1 MKYSGGGWSATRGGV
16 GVKEWMANAVAIAL
30 LTARRNEALLMR
42 DWNAKKYLG
51 RFAGG
56 KWLKAL
62 TPEAQKKHVHSQP

>member
-1 MKYSGGGWSATRGGV
+1 
-16 GVKEWMANAVAIAL
+16 MANAVAIAL